1 MWCHHVSHCYCSRN
15 PVGATSS
22 PPPSAGPFPV
32 LGLIAYDR
40 HWIEQNHM
48 VDAWK
53 LHHLMCST
61 KVRQYCFLWPFAN
74 LGGFLAFRRLV
85 AYYVCWILVILS
97 KTDIIIFQWQH
108 FGVVKYYLWLDQ
120 LVDIWSGKCFSLLKT
135 MVLCHSAYKM
145 KSSTKRGL
153 LFFSNWHQKGNVSKW
168 ATLSYW
174 V

>member
-1 MWCHHVSHCYCSRN
+1 MPSCESLLLFEKPGWRHVITTSICRPISSFGSHRLRSPLDRTEPHGWCMETSPSHVFNKSQAVLLLMTFCQFGWIFSFQE
-15 PVGATSS
+15 VGCILCLLNI
-22 PPPSAGPFPV
+22 GDF
-32 LGLIAYDR
+32 IKDR
-40 HWIEQNHM
+40 HH
-48 VDAWK
+48 
-53 LHHLMCST
+53 
-61 KVRQYCFLWPFAN
+61 Y
-74 LGGFLAFRRLV
+74 
-85 AYYVCWILVILS
+85 LS
-97 KTDIIIFQWQH
+97 MTQH